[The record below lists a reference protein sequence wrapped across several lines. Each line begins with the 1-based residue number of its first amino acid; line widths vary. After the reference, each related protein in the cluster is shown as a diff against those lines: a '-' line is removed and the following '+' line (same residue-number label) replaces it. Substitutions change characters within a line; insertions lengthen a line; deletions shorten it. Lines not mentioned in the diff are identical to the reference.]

1 VLFHERRGAQLN
13 VAASPGCCGVSP
25 LKGWRRTVRGLV
37 ADRSQA
43 GEGFPLQVK
52 TETFAEMAPNLSP
65 RPFRS
70 AGPEDGGTA
79 GVPVEFAERRVG
91 LYSDLRHLQ
100 TASLPGRPPP
110 QKLCS
115 SERLK

>member
-1 VLFHERRGAQLN
+1 MLFHERRGAQLN

-79 GVPVEFAERRVG
+79 RVPVEFAERRVG
-91 LYSDLRHLQ
+91 LTRISGICRLHPCRADRRPRDHALQ
-100 TASLPGRPPP
+100 NV
-110 QKLCS
+110 
-115 SERLK
+115 